1 MRSRRLIACARAL
14 CGLAKHRNV
23 FVKVSAFYA
32 LGRKQPP
39 YMDLEPLIRRV
50 FEDYGPRRLMWASDC
65 PFQVQGEHTYKQ
77 SIDLIRDRLSWLSA
91 DDREWLLAK
100 TAESVFFPPAR

>member
-1 MRSRRLIACARAL
+1 
-14 CGLAKHRNV
+14 V

-39 YMDLEPLIRRV
+39 YTDLEPVIRRV

-65 PFQVQGEHTYKQ
+65 PFQVQKGHTYAA
-77 SIDLIRDRLSWLSA
+77 SMNLIRERIRWLSA
-91 DDREWLLAK
+91 DDRDWLLAK
-100 TAESVFFPPAR
+100 TAESVFFQR